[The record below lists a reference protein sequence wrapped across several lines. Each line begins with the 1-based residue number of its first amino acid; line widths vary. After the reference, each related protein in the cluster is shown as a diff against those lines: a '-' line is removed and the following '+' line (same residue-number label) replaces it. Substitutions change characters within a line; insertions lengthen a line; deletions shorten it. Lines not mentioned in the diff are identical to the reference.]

1 MITPPART
9 SALVVLCASLAIALP
24 VAAGCAPSRGVVDAG
39 PARKVV
45 PPPTPQPLWPDQTVP
60 VPTESAESPTAGR
73 KPGPVATAPPP
84 APLDVPAPL
93 GDDARNIDIKA
104 ALLADAHVDA
114 VFKTRLRTCQDDC
127 GLRDPVYRDLTGD
140 GRPELLVSI
149 SNTAGL
155 TGTYAYTVIAGKVFD
170 IFWYE
175 LDHYAVDGLGDDLLV
190 RQAVPAAGDPE
201 CCPSLLY
208 TTRYRWNG
216 REMDAIGT
224 ETEFRQQPPLVPNGT
239 ATATTSTPRSTS

>member
-1 MITPPART
+1 
-9 SALVVLCASLAIALP
+9 
-24 VAAGCAPSRGVVDAG
+24 VAAGCAPSHGVVDAG

-60 VPTESAESPTAGR
+60 VPTDNAADPTASR
-73 KPGPVATAPPP
+73 TPGPVATAPPP
-84 APLDVPAPL
+84 TPLAIPTPA
-93 GDDARNIDIKA
+93 GDDARTIDIKT
-104 ALLADAHVDA
+104 ALLADPHVDA
-114 VFKTRLRTCQDDC
+114 VFKAQLRDCQDDC

-149 SNTAGL
+149 GNTAGL

-190 RQAVPAAGDPE
+190 RQAVPAPGDPE

-224 ETEFRQQPPLVPNGT
+224 ETEFRQQPPLVPTATGT
-239 ATATTSTPRSTS
+239 ATAPPATSTLRSTS